1 VDAVYGDKNMTNSFR
16 WRIALTLVGMVLVLG
31 YLINLKGTFE
41 SKLILRADVESAS
54 GLFEGMKVT
63 YKGFELGRLTQL
75 ELLPTGK
82 VNSTLQIHHKH
93 AGFMTQGSV
102 LKISKEK
109 IVTTELVLIRDESN
123 SAALRSMDQIHVI
136 KDDVAADVTKRID
149 PLLQK
154 VQLLLTQLSDPDQ
167 GIQASLAQ
175 SKQVMQQTVHT
186 LELTSRAMQQLGDD
200 KKGLPAVLGHTLQS
214 LEHTNRTM
222 QQLGDEKKGL
232 PAVLGQTR
240 DTMVELEKSLVQTQK
255 TLSGANR
262 LIENVDGSLQDIKA
276 APVYKWLIPG
286 NANPTKP

>member
-1 VDAVYGDKNMTNSFR
+1 MIRSFH
-16 WRIALTLVGMVLVLG
+16 WRIALTLVGVVLIFG

-54 GLFEGMKVT
+54 GLFEGMKVN

-82 VNSTLQIHHKH
+82 VNTTLQIHQKY

-109 IVTTELVLIRDESN
+109 IVTNELVLIRDESN
-123 SAALRSMDQIHVI
+123 PAALQSMDQIHII
-136 KDDVAADVTKRID
+136 KDDVTADVTKRLD

-154 VQLLLTQLSDPDQ
+154 VQLLLTQLSDPAH
-167 GIQASLAQ
+167 GIQASLVQ
-175 SKQVMQQTVHT
+175 SREVMQQTVHT
-186 LELTSRAMQQLGDD
+186 LELTSHAMQQLGDD
-200 KKGLPAVLGHTLQS
+200 KKGLPAVLGKTLQS

-222 QQLGDEKKGL
+222 QQLGDEKNGL
-232 PAVLGQTR
+232 PAVLVQTR

-255 TLSGANR
+255 TLGGANR
-262 LIENVDGSLQDIKA
+262 LIETVDGSLQDIKA
-276 APVYKWLIPG
+276 APVYKWLVPSNT
-286 NANPTKP
+286 NAAKP

>member
-1 VDAVYGDKNMTNSFR
+1 
-16 WRIALTLVGMVLVLG
+16 
-31 YLINLKGTFE
+31 
-41 SKLILRADVESAS
+41 
-54 GLFEGMKVT
+54 MKVT

-175 SKQVMQQTVHT
+175 SKKVMQQTVHT

-200 KKGLPAVLGHTLQS
+200 KKGLPAVLGQTLQS

>member
-1 VDAVYGDKNMTNSFR
+1 MTNSFR
-16 WRIALTLVGMVLVLG
+16 WRIALTFVCMGLVVG
-31 YLINLKGTFE
+31 YLMHLKGTFD

-82 VNSTLQIHHKH
+82 VNSTLQIHHQH

-109 IVTTELVLIRDESN
+109 IVTTELVLIRDETN
-123 SAALRSMDQIHVI
+123 QATLRAMDPISII
-136 KDDVAADVTKRID
+136 KDDVTADITKRLD

-154 VQLLLTQLSDPDQ
+154 VQLLLTQLSDPAH
-167 GIQASLAQ
+167 GIQASLVE
-175 SKQVMQQTVHT
+175 SKAVMHQTVRT
-186 LELTSRAMQQLGDD
+186 LEVTSRAMQQLGDD
-200 KKGLPAVLGHTLQS
+200 KKGLPAVLGQTLLT

-222 QQLGDEKKGL
+222 QQLGDEKMGL

-240 DTMVELEKSLVQTQK
+240 DTMVELEKALVQTQQ
-255 TLSGANR
+255 TLGGANR
-262 LIENVDGSLQDIKA
+262 LIENVDGSLQDIKS
-276 APVYKWLIPG
+276 APVYKWLIPNNT
-286 NANPTKP
+286 NATKP

>member
-1 VDAVYGDKNMTNSFR
+1 MTNSFR
-16 WRIALTLVGMVLVLG
+16 WRIALTLAGLILVIG

-41 SKLILRADVESAS
+41 SKLILRVDVESAS

-109 IVTTELVLIRDESN
+109 IVTTELVLIRDEIN
-123 SAALRSMDQIHVI
+123 QAALKSMDQTHVI
-136 KDDVAADVTKRID
+136 KDDVAADVTKRLD

-167 GIQASLAQ
+167 GIQASLVQ
-175 SKQVMQQTVHT
+175 SRHVMQQTVHT
-186 LELTSRAMQQLGDD
+186 LELTS
-200 KKGLPAVLGHTLQS
+200 
-214 LEHTNRTM
+214 RTM

-240 DTMVELEKSLVQTQK
+240 ETMVELEKSLVQTQK
-255 TLSGANR
+255 TLGGASR

-276 APVYKWLIPG
+276 APVYKWFVPSNT
-286 NANPTKP
+286 NAAKP